1 MITSSLVVDDA
12 NIVSYLGCCLLLC
25 VLCLIKAEGLRHSWY
40 ISLKL
45 EHIHIQHRRW
55 MNQWM
60 MDWLFWGCS
69 MCRETDMET
78 LLICFSEEPLEQ
90 WMVLKSAIK
99 HPHVTSLHLE
109 VMVKSSA
116 CLREWLSAG
125 RAPDNHTFAVIF
137 SVTVQGFVRA
147 WIALSQRAA
156 VRSVAD
162 LEIYWSV
169 WSLAANCCVG
179 WPSAVKEH
187 SVSTSC

>member
-1 MITSSLVVDDA
+1 MITSLLVVEDA
-12 NIVSYLGCCLLLC
+12 NIVSCLLLC

-45 EHIHIQHRRW
+45 EHIHIQHRQW
-55 MNQWM
+55 NKWM

-69 MCRETDMET
+69 MCSDRYGDT
-78 LLICFSEEPLEQ
+78 SEEPLEQ

-109 VMVKSSA
+109 AMVKSSA

-162 LEIYWSV
+162 L
-169 WSLAANCCVG
+169 
-179 WPSAVKEH
+179 
-187 SVSTSC
+187 